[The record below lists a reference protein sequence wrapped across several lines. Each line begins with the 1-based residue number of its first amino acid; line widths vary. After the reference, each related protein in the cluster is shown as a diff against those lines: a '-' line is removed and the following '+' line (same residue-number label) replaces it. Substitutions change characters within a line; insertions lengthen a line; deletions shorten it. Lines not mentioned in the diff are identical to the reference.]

1 MINKEHK
8 RKSFNRAA
16 TTYDSCS
23 GLQDTISDNLI
34 ERLKTIKFEPLDI
47 LDLGCGTG
55 TNGLKLINKY
65 KKSRIINY
73 DFSENMLM
81 QARIKQKL
89 FILDKINLSPYSYIC
104 ADIEAIPLEEN
115 SLDLVWSSS
124 TLQWC
129 NELELVFDQIK
140 KILKP
145 GGLFIFSTFG
155 TNTLSE
161 LRNITENLFKEKRTS
176 TFTDMD
182 NVRNLLLSSGFRN
195 SVLDVEKFKV
205 MYKEVSKIFIDI
217 KSIGATNGN
226 VSNNRGLSGRSFT
239 KKITEEY
246 EDYRVNDLLPAS
258 YEVIYGHAWNIQNL
272 TSKNNLIKSKNE

>member
-1 MINKEHK
+1 MINKEYK

-16 TTYDSCS
+16 KTYDSCS
-23 GLQDTISDNLI
+23 TLQDTISGNLI
-34 ERLKTIKFEPLDI
+34 DRLKNIKLYPLDI

-55 TNGLKLINKY
+55 TNGLNLRKKY

-73 DFSENMLM
+73 DFSENMLKE
-81 QARIKQKL
+81 ACIKQKL
-89 FILDKINLSPYSYIC
+89 FILDKINPSPYSYIC

>member
-1 MINKEHK
+1 MINKEYK

-16 TTYDSCS
+16 TTYDTCS
-23 GLQDTISDNLI
+23 TLQDTISDNLI

-55 TNGLKLINKY
+55 TNGLNLRKKY

-73 DFSENMLM
+73 DFSENMLKE
-81 QARIKQKL
+81 ACIKQKL
-89 FILDKINLSPYSYIC
+89 FILDKINPSPYSYIC

-129 NELELVFDQIK
+129 NELDLVFNQVK

-155 TNTLSE
+155 PNTLNE
-161 LRNITENLFKEKRTS
+161 LREITENLFNEKKTS
-176 TFTDMD
+176 TFIDMH
-182 NVRNLLLSSGFRN
+182 NLGNLLMDSGF
-195 SVLDVEKFKV
+195 SDSILDTENFTVTYNEVERLFK
-205 MYKEVSKIFIDI
+205 DI

-226 VSNNRGLSGRSFT
+226 ISKNRGLSGRSFT
-239 KKITEEY
+239 KKIIQKY
-246 EDYRVNDLLPAS
+246 ENYRTNNLLPAS
-258 YEVIYGHAWNIQNL
+258 YEVIYGHAWNISKS
-272 TSKNNLIKSKNE
+272 TSEYHPIKSKR

>member
-1 MINKEHK
+1 MINKEYK

-16 TTYDSCS
+16 RTYDSCS
-23 GLQDTISDNLI
+23 TLQDTISGNLI
-34 ERLKTIKFEPLDI
+34 DRLKAIKLDPSDI

-55 TNGLKLINKY
+55 TNGLNLRKKY

-73 DFSENMLM
+73 DFSENMLKE
-81 QARIKQKL
+81 ARIKQKL
-89 FILDKINLSPYSYIC
+89 FILDKINPSPYSYIC

-129 NELELVFDQIK
+129 NEIDLVFNQLK

-155 TNTLSE
+155 PNTLNE
-161 LRNITENLFKEKRTS
+161 LRQITENLFKEKKTS
-176 TFTDMD
+176 TFIDMH
-182 NVRNLLLSSGFRN
+182 NLGNLLMDSGF
-195 SVLDVEKFKV
+195 SDCILDAENFLVT
-205 MYKEVSKIFIDI
+205 YDEVGKLFMDI

-226 VSNNRGLSGRSFT
+226 VSKNRGLSGKSFT
-239 KKITEEY
+239 KKIIEKY
-246 EDYRVNDLLPAS
+246 EAYRINNLLPAS
-258 YEVIYGHAWNIQNL
+258 YEVIYGHAWNIPKSPSEHHQITL
-272 TSKNNLIKSKNE
+272 NNE

>member
-16 TTYDSCS
+16 ITYDSFS
-23 GLQDTISDNLI
+23 ILQDTISDNLLD
-34 ERLKTIKFEPLDI
+34 RLKGIKFNPLDI

-55 TNGLKLINKY
+55 KNGLNLRKQH

-73 DFSENMLM
+73 DFSENMLRE
-81 QARIKQKL
+81 ARLKQKL

-104 ADIEAIPLEEN
+104 ADIEAIPLKEN

-129 NELELVFDQIK
+129 NELDLVFNQIK
-140 KILKP
+140 KVLKP

-155 TNTLSE
+155 PNTLNE
-161 LRNITENLFKEKRTS
+161 LREITENLFNEKKTS
-176 TFTDMD
+176 TFIDMNNID
-182 NVRNLLLSSGFRN
+182 NLLKHSGFSN
-195 SVLDVEKFKV
+195 PVLEVENFTMK
-205 MYKEVSKIFIDI
+205 YKEVGELFMDI

-226 VSNNRGLSGRSFT
+226 VSKKKGLSGKSFT
-239 KKITEEY
+239 KKIIEQY
-246 EDYRVNDLLPAS
+246 ETYRKNNLLPAS
-258 YEVIYGHAWNIQNL
+258 YEVIYGHAWNIPTANSAFNSIRL
-272 TSKNNLIKSKNE
+272 NVE

>member
-1 MINKEHK
+1 MINKEYK

-16 TTYDSCS
+16 KTYDSCS
-23 GLQDTISDNLI
+23 TLQDTISGNLI
-34 ERLKTIKFEPLDI
+34 DRRKNIKLYPLDI

-55 TNGLKLINKY
+55 TNGLNLRKKY

-73 DFSENMLM
+73 DFSENMLKE
-81 QARIKQKL
+81 ACIKQKL
-89 FILDKINLSPYSYIC
+89 FILDKINPSPYSYIC

-129 NELELVFDQIK
+129 NELDLVFNQVK

-155 TNTLSE
+155 PNTLNE
-161 LRNITENLFKEKRTS
+161 LREITENLFNEKKTS
-176 TFTDMD
+176 TFIDMH
-182 NVRNLLLSSGFRN
+182 NLGNLLMDSGF
-195 SVLDVEKFKV
+195 SDSILDTENFTVTYNEVERLFK
-205 MYKEVSKIFIDI
+205 DI

-226 VSNNRGLSGRSFT
+226 ISKNRGLSGRSFT
-239 KKITEEY
+239 KKIIQKY
-246 EDYRVNDLLPAS
+246 ENYRTNNLLPAS
-258 YEVIYGHAWNIQNL
+258 YEVIYGHAWNISKS
-272 TSKNNLIKSKNE
+272 TSEYHPIKSKR

>member
-1 MINKEHK
+1 MINKEYK

-16 TTYDSCS
+16 ITYDSYS
-23 GLQDTISDNLI
+23 ILQDTISDNLI
-34 ERLKTIKFEPLDI
+34 DRLKIIKLNPLDI

-55 TNGLKLINKY
+55 TNGLNLRKQY

-73 DFSENMLM
+73 DFSENMLRE
-81 QARIKQKL
+81 ARLKQKL

-104 ADIEAIPLEEN
+104 ADIEAIPLKGN

-129 NELELVFDQIK
+129 NELDLVFNQVK

-155 TNTLSE
+155 PNTLNE
-161 LRNITENLFKEKRTS
+161 LREITENLFNEKTTS
-176 TFTDMD
+176 TFIDMH
-182 NVRNLLLSSGFRN
+182 NVGDLLMHSGF
-195 SVLDVEKFKV
+195 SDPVLDVENFT
-205 MYKEVSKIFIDI
+205 MTYKEVDKLFMDI

-226 VSNNRGLSGRSFT
+226 VSKNRGLSGRSFT
-239 KKITEEY
+239 KKIVEKY
-246 EDYRVNDLLPAS
+246 EAYRNNNLLPAS
-258 YEVIYGHAWNIQNL
+258 YEVIYGHAWNIPKT
-272 TSKNNLIKSKNE
+272 TSEYQPIKFKDG

>member
-16 TTYDSCS
+16 TTYDLYST
-23 GLQDTISDNLI
+23 LQDTISNNLI
-34 ERLKTIKFEPLDI
+34 DRLNTIKLDPLDI

-55 TNGLKLINKY
+55 TNGLSLGKKY
-65 KKSRIINY
+65 KESRIINY
-73 DFSENMLM
+73 DFSENMLKE
-81 QARIKQKL
+81 ARIKQKL
-89 FILDKINLSPYSYIC
+89 FFLDKINLSPYSYIC

-129 NELELVFDQIK
+129 NQLDLVFNQVN

-155 TNTLSE
+155 PNTLSE
-161 LRNITENLFKEKRTS
+161 LREITENLFNEKKTS
-176 TFTDMD
+176 TFIDIHKVSKHLIHS
-182 NVRNLLLSSGFRN
+182 NFSNP
-195 SVLDVEKFKV
+195 VLDVEHLTVK
-205 MYKEVSKIFIDI
+205 YKEVDKLFMDI

-226 VSNNRGLSGRSFT
+226 LSRNRGLSGRSCT
-239 KKITEEY
+239 KKIIENY
-246 EDYRVNDLLPAS
+246 EAYRKNNLLPAS
-258 YEVIYGHAWNIQNL
+258 YEVIYGHAWNN
-272 TSKNNLIKSKNE
+272 